1 MTDKKYWDPEFTPSY
16 TPMEML
22 DLGVFEGIY
31 TYAIKGIPAKYKNHK
46 NVLKDTSK
54 PDIEINHF
62 KIKSR
67 QSLKVWQDKGWTT
80 ELSPLGW
87 YEFYI
92 KYFEGRRDEKEDK
105 LQIGRWK
112 SFVARHQG
120 QIKANCSLKDEKCRP
135 AQRQGLLQWAWDSGT
150 NFTEEQRAKN
160 LKRILSITG
169 TTVKSVATETIKPV
183 YLDW

>member
-1 MTDKKYWDPEFTPSY
+1 MSDKKYWDPEFTPSY

-31 TYAIKGIPAKYKNHK
+31 TYAIKDIPAKYKNHK

-54 PDIEINHF
+54 PDIEINRF
-62 KIKSR
+62 KVKSR
-67 QSLKVWQDKGWTT
+67 QSLKVWQEKGWTT
-80 ELSPLGW
+80 ELSPLGSFEW
-87 YEFYI
+87 FV

-120 QIKANCSLKDEKCRP
+120 QIKANCSLTDHKCRP
-135 AQRQGLLQWAWDSGT
+135 AQRQALLQWFWDSDT
-150 NFTEEQRAKN
+150 NFTEEQRQKN
-160 LKRILSITG
+160 LKRILKITG
-169 TTVKSVATETIKPV
+169 CSVKSTAKESIPIYVG
-183 YLDW
+183 W

>member
-1 MTDKKYWDPEFTPSY
+1 MSNSKLWNPEFTPSY

-22 DLGVFEGIY
+22 DLGIFEGIY
-31 TYAIKGIPAKYKNHK
+31 TYAIKDIPAKYKNHK

-54 PDIEINHF
+54 PDIEINQF
-62 KIKSR
+62 KVKSR
-67 QSLKVWQDKGWTT
+67 QSLKAWQEKGWTT

-87 YEFYI
+87 WEWYI

-120 QIKANCSLKDEKCRP
+120 QIKANCTLGDKDCRP
-135 AQRQGLLQWAWDSGT
+135 TQRQGLLQWAWDSST
-150 NFTEEQRAKN
+150 NFTVEQKAKN
-160 LKRILSITG
+160 LKHILKASG
-169 TTVKSVATETIKPV
+169 AKVNSEAQESLKPA
-183 YLDW
+183 YLNW